1 MKPIVRRCAWQ
12 AGMRS
17 PGAAAGGTPFRRPHR
32 GFRAALLATALVA
45 VGSAGCTAAF
55 GQSAAPAA
63 PPPQSVAGMPASGQA
78 TMPWPTADDARKA
91 EQAEAATSSVQPPAH
106 TPAPSGDV
114 SSGAAVGGTEA
125 PAVSSVQPPD
135 NGRAV
140 TPAGPPALPAEAAA
154 PPPEPASDSGATAAA
169 ASPSAS
175 SPSATAP
182 ASAEAE
188 PTPPPPSNGP
198 LPGGTMPAP
207 QAMAAVAA
215 GDGPA
220 IAAPYELI
228 RTLQGIQDDIA
239 AGSVAALNAQRV
251 LLSRIDREFLA
262 APPDA
267 WKEARNANALVA
279 FILSGGSPVTLR
291 TLLDRGIEPAIDDN
305 LLRGSL
311 AYAEGRESVA
321 EPLLRDI
328 DPRALPA
335 SIGGQVALAQAA
347 LSAAKDPAK
356 TIALLDTGRLLAPG
370 TLVEEAALRREILI
384 VSQAGD
390 NTKFEMLA
398 RQYLQRFSRSVY
410 AGNFRQRFAA
420 ALTRMSYIDNPAQFA
435 RLDETLKLLRVNAQR
450 ELYLTIARASVSQ
463 GKTPAA
469 ILASERALDTAAPGS
484 EDEARALVY
493 RGAALAVT
501 QDGLERGIGSLQASD
516 ASKLPPEDAA
526 LRAAAIQAAEL
537 IRTAAIP
544 DGKLVQ
550 TTGAQVADANT
561 PLDAAAPPTP
571 AGAAP
576 VTPAGTA
583 PVAPAGATPAAPA
596 GAAPVSPAGAAPGAP
611 ASSAAAPAT
620 AGGSNADAGTAQP
633 QPTADSPAAV
643 VQARSVLSAVDSL
656 LADAPE

>member
-1 MKPIVRRCAWQ
+1 MRPPARSSARE
-12 AGMRS
+12 AGS
-17 PGAAAGGTPFRRPHR
+17 PSPDAAAREAFPQHAHR
-32 GFRAALLATALVA
+32 GLRAALLATALVA
-45 VGSAGCTAAF
+45 AGSAGCTTAF
-55 GQSAAPAA
+55 GQSTAPAA

-78 TMPWPTADDARKA
+78 TMPWPTAEDARKA
-91 EQAEAATSSVQPPAH
+91 EQAEAAASSAAPPAG
-106 TPAPSGDV
+106 TAVPPGVAPSPAGV
-114 SSGAAVGGTEA
+114 GSIGTSTAPSVPTPGGQAAA
-125 PAVSSVQPPD
+125 PAV
-135 NGRAV
+135 
-140 TPAGPPALPAEAAA
+140 PAALPTGAATPSLESA
-154 PPPEPASDSGATAAA
+154 GDRGATAAA
-169 ASPSAS
+169 TSP
-175 SPSATAP
+175 PATAP
-182 ASAEAE
+182 APTVAE
-188 PTPPPPSNGP
+188 PTSPSPSNGP

-215 GDGPA
+215 GDGQA

-239 AGSVAALNAQRV
+239 AGSVAALNAQRL
-251 LLSRIDREFLA
+251 LLSRIDSEFLA
-262 APPDA
+262 APPEA

-291 TLLDRGIEPAIDDN
+291 TLLDRGIEPVIDDN

-347 LSAAKDPAK
+347 LSAATDPAK

-384 VSQAGD
+384 VSEAGD

-469 ILASERALDTAAPGS
+469 ILASERALDTATPGS

-501 QDGLERGIGSLQASD
+501 PDGLERGIGSLQASD

-526 LRAAAIQAAEL
+526 LRTAAIRAAEL

-550 TTGAQVADANT
+550 TTGAQVADANM
-561 PLDAAAPPTP
+561 PLEAAAPLN
-571 AGAAP
+571 A
-576 VTPAGTA
+576 
-583 PVAPAGATPAAPA
+583 AGATPGAPA
-596 GAAPVSPAGAAPGAP
+596 GP
-611 ASSAAAPAT
+611 AAAGSQT
-620 AGGSNADAGTAQP
+620 AEGTAQP
-633 QPTADSPAAV
+633 QPAADTPAAV
-643 VQARSVLSAVDSL
+643 AQAHSVLSAVDSL

>member
-1 MKPIVRRCAWQ
+1 
-12 AGMRS
+12 MRPPARSSAREVGS
-17 PGAAAGGTPFRRPHR
+17 PSPDAAAGQAFRLRAHR
-32 GFRAALLATALVA
+32 DLRAALLATALVVA
-45 VGSAGCTAAF
+45 GSAVCTTAL
-55 GQSAAPAA
+55 GQNASPAA
-63 PPPQSVAGMPASGQA
+63 PPPQSVAGMPASGQP
-78 TMPWPTADDARKA
+78 TMPWPTAEDARKA
-91 EQAEAATSSVQPPAH
+91 EQAEAATSSAAPPAGSPVPAGDAASPAEVGGPEMSAAPAI
-106 TPAPSGDV
+106 PAP
-114 SSGAAVGGTEA
+114 GG
-125 PAVSSVQPPD
+125 SQ
-135 NGRAV
+135 
-140 TPAGPPALPAEAAA
+140 AAA
-154 PPPEPASDSGATAAA
+154 PAAPAAMPTVGATPTPEPASDNGATAAVT
-169 ASPSAS
+169 SP
-175 SPSATAP
+175 PATAP
-182 ASAEAE
+182 APPRME
-188 PTPPPPSNGP
+188 PVSPSPSNGP

-207 QAMAAVAA
+207 QAMAAVTA
-215 GDGPA
+215 GDGHA

-239 AGSVAALNAQRV
+239 AGSVAALNAQRL
-251 LLSRIDREFLA
+251 LLSRIDSEFLA
-262 APPDA
+262 APPEA

-291 TLLDRGIEPAIDDN
+291 TLLDRGIEPVIDDN

-347 LSAAKDPAK
+347 LSAATDPAK

-384 VSQAGD
+384 VSEAGD

-469 ILASERALDTAAPGS
+469 ILASERALDTATPGS

-501 QDGLERGIGSLQASD
+501 QDGLERGIGSLKASD
-516 ASKLPPEDAA
+516 PSKLPPEDAA
-526 LRAAAIQAAEL
+526 LRLAAIQAAEL

-544 DGKLVQ
+544 DGKLTQ

-561 PLDAAAPPTP
+561 PLDAV
-571 AGAAP
+571 AP
-576 VTPAGTA
+576 VTA
-583 PVAPAGATPAAPA
+583 
-596 GAAPVSPAGAAPGAP
+596 AGAAPGAP
-611 ASSAAAPAT
+611 VGQTGAPGSQ
-620 AGGSNADAGTAQP
+620 AGAGTAQP
-633 QPTADSPAAV
+633 QPVADTPAAV
-643 VQARSVLSAVDSL
+643 VQAHSVLSAVDSL

>member
-1 MKPIVRRCAWQ
+1 
-12 AGMRS
+12 MRPPARSSAREVGS
-17 PGAAAGGTPFRRPHR
+17 PSPDAAAGQAFRLRAHR
-32 GFRAALLATALVA
+32 DLRAALLATALVA
-45 VGSAGCTAAF
+45 AGSTVCTTAF

-78 TMPWPTADDARKA
+78 TMPWPTAEDARKA
-91 EQAEAATSSVQPPAH
+91 EQAEAVTSSAAPSTGSPVPAGNASSP
-106 TPAPSGDV
+106 TEVGGPETSVAPAIPAP
-114 SSGAAVGGTEA
+114 GGG
-125 PAVSSVQPPD
+125 Q
-135 NGRAV
+135 
-140 TPAGPPALPAEAAA
+140 AAA
-154 PPPEPASDSGATAAA
+154 PAAPAAMPTVGATPTPEPACDNGATAAVT
-169 ASPSAS
+169 SP
-175 SPSATAP
+175 PATAP
-182 ASAEAE
+182 APPRME
-188 PTPPPPSNGP
+188 PVSPSPSNGP

-207 QAMAAVAA
+207 QAMAAVTA
-215 GDGPA
+215 GDGHA

-239 AGSVAALNAQRV
+239 AGSVAALNAQRL
-251 LLSRIDREFLA
+251 LLSRIDSEFLA
-262 APPDA
+262 APPEA

-291 TLLDRGIEPAIDDN
+291 TLLDRGIEPVIDDN

-347 LSAAKDPAK
+347 LSAATDPAK

-384 VSQAGD
+384 VSEAGD

-469 ILASERALDTAAPGS
+469 ILASERALDTATPGS

-501 QDGLERGIGSLQASD
+501 QDGLERGIGSLKASD
-516 ASKLPPEDAA
+516 PTKLPPEDAA
-526 LRAAAIQAAEL
+526 LRLAAIHAAEL

-544 DGKLVQ
+544 DGKLTQ

-561 PLDAAAPPTP
+561 PLDAV
-571 AGAAP
+571 AP
-576 VTPAGTA
+576 VTA
-583 PVAPAGATPAAPA
+583 
-596 GAAPVSPAGAAPGAP
+596 AGAAPGAP
-611 ASSAAAPAT
+611 AVQTVAPGSQ
-620 AGGSNADAGTAQP
+620 AGAGTAEP
-633 QPTADSPAAV
+633 QPVADTPAAV
-643 VQARSVLSAVDSL
+643 VQAHSVLSAVDSL